1 MKAAD
6 LAVALVPLLSAAGG
20 LTAVENEPQK
30 GVFSSSAS
38 ESGADIRFRSL
49 NELRGWASEAVI
61 ATNSDKPKYDYTS
74 VSPCSTGPGSP
85 GADALCLRAFNLC
98 LSRPGD
104 GPAVAIYRREVDADA
119 GPVEGAAGAWQAV
132 GYTCFPEAVPGAEN
146 VLTMAMI
153 REAFHDTDF
162 SVPTV
167 NVQPEGDVTLV
178 NLPTF
183 FEVVFPRE
191 GFGPGEVDRP
201 DPARLMGHAV
211 EVRPK
216 VKTVTYSLGET
227 VVGPTRDLGG
237 PYPDGSVVHS
247 YGSAGEQ
254 VVRVDVVYTGQ
265 FRVGGSGWID
275 IPGEVDLEGA
285 PVTLTVREARSRLY
299 TR

>member
-1 MKAAD
+1 MSRGSTRALAGSYYGNVGAEGPFRDYAALSTCESPTAAD
-6 LAVALVPLLSAAGG
+6 VGRAEGVLCESAFTRCIGASGG
-20 LTAVENEPQK
+20 
-30 GVFSSSAS
+30 
-38 ESGADIRFRSL
+38 
-49 NELRGWASEAVI
+49 
-61 ATNSDKPKYDYTS
+61 
-74 VSPCSTGPGSP
+74 
-85 GADALCLRAFNLC
+85 
-98 LSRPGD
+98 GD
-104 GPAVAIYRREVDADA
+104 GPAMVVFSREVERDGTPVA
-119 GPVEGAAGAWQAV
+119 GPAGQWV
-132 GYTCFPEAVPGAEN
+132 RIDVTCWPDQVPGVGNA
-146 VLTMAMI
+146 LTMAMI

-167 NVQPEGDVTLV
+167 NIQPEGDVTLV

-201 DPARLMGHAV
+201 DPSRLMGHAV

-216 VKTVTYSLGET
+216 VKSVTYSLGET

-285 PVTLTVREARSRLY
+285 PVTLTVREAKSRLY